1 MCGNM
6 ALILAFTALSACG
19 TAPMSSPDD
28 LAIYTRCD
36 VDNIAHWVGQRV
48 DYKEQGPV
56 WDSAGVCMARGW
68 GDCKCAAAVAEAEV
82 PPGIMVV
89 AGMVQ
94 VEEPELLSFGIKS

>member
-1 MCGNM
+1 MAKI

-56 WDSAGVCMARGW
+56 WDSAGVCMARVGRLQMR
-68 GDCKCAAAVAEAEV
+68 GRGGGGGGS
-82 PPGIMVV
+82 PGHNGSCWNGASGGTGVV
-89 AGMVQ
+89 
-94 VEEPELLSFGIKS
+94 IIWY